1 VGVGQTWCIRG
12 PASDKPN
19 KLSEV
24 VGACDIFYSDPPSVW
39 VGTLMEKLR
48 LEEGIVDPAWR
59 LQCPLV
65 KATPSFTFIWGVAGD
80 NGFAEP
86 YEEAWFWGRTRAH
99 SWAWVAVSLPRAE
112 ATVERLRQES
122 HSSTLYLS
130 LGSRI

>member
-1 VGVGQTWCIRG
+1 MGVGQTWCIRG

-65 KATPSFTFIWGVAGD
+65 KATPSFTFIWGVAAKD
-80 NGFAEP
+80 D
-86 YEEAWFWGRTRAH
+86 
-99 SWAWVAVSLPRAE
+99 LPSFHFKEYNQVLVLPQR
-112 ATVERLRQES
+112 S
-122 HSSTLYLS
+122 LS
-130 LGSRI
+130 LFRSMYVQSTYPNGNRVLPLIQGIIALC